1 MGDLFWNKIIGALL
15 ATGLALFALREI
27 GHLAVH
33 SSTPEEL
40 AYAVDVGAPAVVDT
54 EEDKG
59 PVDFGTLLRTA
70 SISSGERV
78 FAAKCASCH
87 SAAPDGA
94 NGIGPALWG
103 VYGRVAGAHAG
114 FGYTAAMTEYA
125 EAWLP
130 QNLYD
135 YLEKPQR
142 YIRGTAM
149 NFIGLRKQEERLNVI
164 AFLNSL
170 APTPVAFPDPLPAVV
185 EEAAE
190 TLEAAEA
197 VEATAE
203 SVEQTAAATADA
215 AQAELETAAENVTDA
230 AEEAVAPS
238 TEPGE

>member
-27 GHLAVH
+27 GHLTVH
-33 SSTPEEL
+33 SSTPDEL
-40 AYAVDVGAPAVVDT
+40 AYAVDVGAPAAVAT
-54 EEDKG
+54 EEDTG

-103 VYGRVAGAHAG
+103 VYGRVAGARAG
-114 FGYTAAMTEYA
+114 FSYTAAMSDYA
-125 EAWLP
+125 EPWLP

-149 NFIGLRKQEERLNVI
+149 NFIGLRKQDERLNVI

-170 APTPVAFPDPLPAVV
+170 SNAPVAYPDPLPAVV
-185 EEAAE
+185 DETVE

-197 VEATAE
+197 VEAAAQ
-203 SVEQTAAATADA
+203 SAEQTAAAAAEA
-215 AQAELETAAENVTDA
+215 AQAELDAVAADA
-230 AEEAVAPS
+230 ADTADEAIDMP
-238 TEPGE
+238 EPAND